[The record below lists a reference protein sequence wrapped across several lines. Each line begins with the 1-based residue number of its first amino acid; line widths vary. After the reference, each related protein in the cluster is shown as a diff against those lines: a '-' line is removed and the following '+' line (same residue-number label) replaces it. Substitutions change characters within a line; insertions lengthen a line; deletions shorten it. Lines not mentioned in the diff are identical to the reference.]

1 MGMNNI
7 ENPRGE
13 PQFGQEFARQTEVI
27 RYLGPFVESKLS
39 LLLPID
45 KIWQPSDLLPDSK
58 SERYSDEVLA
68 LRESAKHVSD
78 AVFAVLVGNTITEE
92 ALPAYMTWLNRFP
105 GVSDESGTDQTAWA
119 KWSRGWTAEE
129 NRHGEVLSAYL
140 RYSGRVDMRSV
151 EVTTQRLINNGF
163 NPAVGNNV
171 YMGIIFTSFQES
183 ATQISHGNVAKRA
196 FEQGDK
202 ILHKICASIAGDE
215 GRHAMFYQSVMREAF
230 RVDPEDGLKAFRSMM
245 KEGISMPGSLMTDN
259 ADTPIP
265 GRWTDLFNRFATVA
279 VDIGVYT
286 PTDYVN
292 IFEGLIEKWGIEC
305 LSVDGDAAEDQEY
318 IIKLLKVAKRAA
330 DRSSNAKRS
339 SDITLPWVDSPI
351 HVSK

>member
-1 MGMNNI
+1 MNGK
-7 ENPRGE
+7 ENPHGD
-13 PQFGQEFARQTEVI
+13 PWFSQEFAHQNEVI
-27 RYLGPFVESKLS
+27 RHLAPFVEGKLI
-39 LLLPID
+39 LLRPVD
-45 KIWQPSDLLPDSK
+45 NIWQPSDLLPDSK
-58 SERYSDEVLA
+58 SEGYHDEVIA
-68 LRESAKHVSD
+68 LRESAQHVSD
-78 AVFAVLVGNTITEE
+78 AVFVVLVGDTITEE

-105 GVSDESGTDQTAWA
+105 GISDESGADDSAWA

-140 RYSGRVDMRSV
+140 RYSGRVNMRSV
-151 EVTTQRLINNGF
+151 EVTTQYLIKNGF
-163 NPAVGNNV
+163 DPAVGNNV
-171 YMGIIFTSFQES
+171 YMGLIFTSFQEL

-215 GRHAMFYQSVMREAF
+215 GRHAKFYQSVMKEVF
-230 RVDPEDGLKAFRSMM
+230 RVDPGGGLKAFRDMM
-245 KEGISMPGSLMTDN
+245 KQGISMPGSLMTDE
-259 ADTPIP
+259 AETPIP

-292 IFEGLIEKWGIEC
+292 IFEGLIKEWKIEC
-305 LSVDGDAAEDQEY
+305 LSVNRDTAEAQEY

-330 DRSSNAKRS
+330 DRSSNSKRS
-339 SDITLPWVDSPI
+339 GDITLPWVDSPI
-351 HVSK
+351 HLSK